1 MKLDLTPVRSS
12 YVAPTFGGDDRLPID
27 PALRRRMRRP
37 MVAGAGVIAVLVLG
51 LGVWA
56 SVTPLSTGITAQG
69 EVRVESNK
77 KTLRHQQ
84 PGTVR
89 QILVQEGQH
98 VRAGQPMML
107 YDDTE
112 ARASY
117 DVLQN
122 QYDSL
127 AAQAARFT
135 AEATGKATLDFAPDL
150 LSRMSDPRVAG
161 MIRDQQFLFTTR
173 LQLFQSQNSV
183 LTQRLDQ
190 IQSQVE
196 GQQTQVKSVDEQIK
210 LTKEQMSGYQELYDK
225 GFAPKPLILRL
236 QAQVADLDGRKGSLL
251 SDIARLRQQQGETR
265 MQMAAG
271 RDTRESQAADLDGRK
286 GSLLSDIARLRQQQ
300 GETRMQMAAGRDT
313 RESQAAEGLRDT
325 QAKIADTMPRLT
337 AARETLAETV
347 IRAPVDG
354 YVFNQTQFT
363 VGGVTT
369 PGEILMEVVPAN
381 SPIIVSA
388 MVTPQ
393 DIDKIHVGMDA
404 RVRLTGLNQRW
415 HSPMAAKVI
424 MVSPDK
430 TVNERSGASYYRADL
445 RIDPKELT
453 KLKKNTQI
461 TPGMPA
467 QTQIVSG
474 QKTIMGSL
482 ISPIT
487 DTVHDALH
495 DQ

>member
-12 YVAPTFGGDDRLPID
+12 YVAPTFGGDDRLPVD
-27 PALRRRMRRP
+27 PALRQRMRRP
-37 MVAGAGVIAVLVLG
+37 MVAGAAIICVLVLG

-56 SVTPLSTGITAQG
+56 SLTPLANGITAQG

-84 PGTVR
+84 SGTVR

-98 VRAGQPMML
+98 VRANQPMIL

-127 AAQAARFT
+127 ATQAARFT
-135 AEATGKATLDFAPDL
+135 AEATGKTTLDFAPDL
-150 LSRMSDPRVAG
+150 MSRVSDPRVAG
-161 MIRDQQFLFTTR
+161 MICDQQFLFTTR
-173 LQLFQSQNSV
+173 MQLFQSQNSV

-190 IQSQVE
+190 LQSQIE
-196 GQQTQVKSVDEQIK
+196 GQQTQVKAVDEQIK
-210 LTKEQMSGYQELYDK
+210 LTKDEMSGYQELYDK
-225 GFAPKPLILRL
+225 GFAPKPLILRY
-236 QAQVADLDGRKGSLL
+236 QRSVADLDGRKGSLL
-251 SDIARLRQQQGETR
+251 SDIARLHQQ
-265 MQMAAG
+265 
-271 RDTRESQAADLDGRK
+271 L
-286 GSLLSDIARLRQQQ
+286 

-347 IRAPVDG
+347 VRAPVDG
-354 YVFNQTQFT
+354 YVFNLTQFT

-369 PGEILMEVVPAN
+369 PGEVLAEVVPAN
-381 SPIIVSA
+381 APIIVTA
-388 MVTPQ
+388 MVPPQ
-393 DIDKIHVGMDA
+393 DIDKVHAGMDA
-404 RVRLTGLNQRW
+404 KVRFTGLNQRW

-430 TVNERSGASYYRADL
+430 VVNEKANTSYYRADL
-445 RIDPKELT
+445 RIDPKELA
-453 KLKKNTQI
+453 KLKKNAQI

-467 QTQIVSG
+467 QAMIVSG
-474 QKTIMGSL
+474 QKTVMGSL

>member
-12 YVAPTFGGDDRLPID
+12 YIAPTFGGDDRLPID
-27 PALRRRMRRP
+27 PALRHRMRRP
-37 MVAGAGVIAVLVLG
+37 MLAGAAVIGVLVLG

-56 SVTPLSTGITAQG
+56 SLTTIAGGITAQG

-84 PGTVR
+84 SGTIR

-98 VRAGQPMML
+98 VRAGQPMIL

-127 AAQAARFT
+127 ATQAARFT
-135 AEATGKATLDFAPDL
+135 AEATGRAAPEFAPDL

-173 LQLFQSQNSV
+173 LQLYQSQNAV

-190 IQSQVE
+190 IQSQIE

-210 LTKEQMSGYQELYDK
+210 LTQDEMGGYQELYDK
-225 GFAPKPLILRL
+225 GFAPKPLILRY
-236 QAQVADLDGRKGSLL
+236 QRSVADLSGRKGSLL
-251 SDIARLRQQQGETR
+251 SDIARLRQQ
-265 MQMAAG
+265 
-271 RDTRESQAADLDGRK
+271 L
-286 GSLLSDIARLRQQQ
+286 

-347 IRAPVDG
+347 VRSPVDG
-354 YVFNQTQFT
+354 FAFNLTQFT

-369 PGEILMEVVPAN
+369 PGEVLVEVVPAN
-381 SPIIVSA
+381 API
-388 MVTPQ
+388 MVTVMVPPQ
-393 DIDKIHVGMDA
+393 DIDKVHVGMDSK
-404 RVRLTGLNQRW
+404 VRLTGLNQRW
-415 HSPMAAKVI
+415 HSPMAAKVV

-430 TVNERSGASYYRADL
+430 TVNERAGTSYYRADL

-453 KLKKNTQI
+453 KLKKNAQV

-467 QTQIVSG
+467 QAMIVSG
-474 QKTIMGSL
+474 EKTIMGSL